1 MATIGSGLTS
11 LQNTSR
17 RSYLSVAPFN
27 NDLYVYSTYIN
38 ANRETKG
45 TFVVNPAA
53 TSSNCPKGNVL
64 HENGRKLVP
73 GAYPGVTTYMVGVY
87 DPQSLLSGFI
97 DPNSP
102 LFASYNT
109 DKPNFITPTWGVDP
123 GTGGGSTNDLG
134 APVYTNGTVEARGNI
149 TSDNG
154 NIIASTGNVQSYS
167 GMYSQTG
174 QNLVRNIPAYPPTG
188 VLDVPGG
195 TSNLSADIDIS
206 KGQVIKINLRT
217 TGTGPCG
224 FKINAVDQTNV
235 PNSDL
240 SQFGGAQI
248 YFIIF
253 IDITSLNATAGDYFT
268 FKFGSRIYE
277 NQNGSIVIYRY
288 DTPDQA
294 GTFTCMFVCDGVGLW
309 QMGTIST
316 IDPNRNI

>member
-45 TFVVNPAA
+45 TFVVNPDA
-53 TSSNCPKGNVL
+53 TSLNCPKGNVL
-64 HENGRKLVP
+64 HENGRKLIP

-134 APVYTNGTVEARGNI
+134 APVYTNGTVEAVGNI
-149 TSDNG
+149 TSTTG
-154 NIIASTGNVQSYS
+154 NIAATTGSVSA
-167 GMYSQTG
+167 GTT
-174 QNLVRNIPAYPPTG
+174 VTA
-188 VLDVPGG
+188 G
-195 TSNLSADIDIS
+195 TS
-206 KGQVIKINLRT
+206 VR
-217 TGTGPCG
+217 
-224 FKINAVDQTNV
+224 
-235 PNSDL
+235 
-240 SQFGGAQI
+240 
-248 YFIIF
+248 
-253 IDITSLNATAGDYFT
+253 
-268 FKFGSRIYE
+268 
-277 NQNGSIVIYRY
+277 
-288 DTPDQA
+288 A
-294 GTFTCMFVCDGVGLW
+294 GTFTGAGVVTPALYNVGLTGVPYNGTATSCDVFCNPQLGNVFLITVPSAVSVSVNVYIRNPATPGTSLTSTNPGQPIYIHIKNQSGNTPNIPIIDDTIVRCSDISSMANNSRAVVSLICDGTFALQSCAIVTGLA
-309 QMGTIST
+309 I
-316 IDPNRNI
+316 